1 MDARTEKIVNIFQGS
16 WKEVEKEYD
25 DLINNYPGWE
35 RYIPVKSLISN
46 FIEKGEDKY
55 FRAGR
60 SLSTLMISRSINH
73 GLRDDQKFVSIE
85 AVDHNDYEIKLR
97 EPLKTYREY
106 RITSLDDPK
115 LHKLLKTLKE
125 TLVD

>member
-1 MDARTEKIVNIFQGS
+1 MDPRTEKIITTFQDS
-16 WKEVEKEYD
+16 WKEIEKEYD
-25 DLINNYPGWE
+25 DLINNYEGWE
-35 RYIPVKSLISN
+35 RYVPVKS
-46 FIEKGEDKY
+46 FILDFIQKGEDKC

-60 SLSTLMISRSINH
+60 SLSTLTISRSVDG
-73 GLRDDQKFVSIE
+73 GLREDQKFVSIE
-85 AVDHNDYEIKLR
+85 ALHHNDYEIKLR

-115 LHKLLKTLKE
+115 LHKLPKTLKE